1 MANLNNLKLIC
12 TGRNVLYA
20 GAATPRPATIIINT
34 ITGKIAEILP
44 SYQARDANVQVE
56 DGIIW
61 IDAGD
66 RVVLPG
72 LVEYVVPSTMQ
83 VG

>member
-1 MANLNNLKLIC
+1 M
-12 TGRNVLYA
+12 
-20 GAATPRPATIIINT
+20 PQPATIIINT

-44 SYQARDANVQVE
+44 SYQARDTNVQVE